1 MLYKHPIIDDFPVKI
16 KILQLHQKRGRV
28 EITRDLNGNA
38 GFWVN
43 IEELIEEPDYSSF
56 TEWVKEDDNLW
67 NKY

>member
-1 MLYKHPIIDDFPVKI
+1 VRV
-16 KILQLHQKRGRV
+16 KILQTRTRKEKESKKDISRV